1 MARNSILGVFAKSPI
16 KPLEKHI
23 RMVTKCCNQLV
34 PFFVAVTQEDWSNAG
49 KLRTKISKME
59 RDADDLKRQIR
70 LELPGGLFMPID
82 RADLLELLTQQ
93 DKIANRAKDI
103 AGRIIGRKLVIP
115 AVLHEQFLAYVS
127 RSVDAAEKAA
137 DAINELDDLLETGFR
152 GREVELVSKMINQL
166 DAIEDDTDNMQVKL
180 RKDLLAIE
188 NDLNCIDVMFLYQI
202 IDWVGDLADLAER
215 VGSRLEILLA
225 RK

>member
-34 PFFVAVTQEDWSNAG
+34 PFFAAVTDENWDSAG
-49 KLRTKISKME
+49 RIRDNISKLE

-93 DKIANRAKDI
+93 DKIANKAKDI
-103 AGRIIGRKLVIP
+103 AGRIYGRQLVIP
-115 AVLHEQFLAYVS
+115 SALQAQFIAYVA

-152 GREVELVSKMINQL
+152 GREVELVTKMIGQL
-166 DAIEDDTDNMQVKL
+166 DEIEDDTDGMQIEL
-180 RKDLLAIE
+180 RKDLLAME
-188 NDLNCIDVMFLYQI
+188 KELNCVDVMFLYQI

-215 VGSRLEILLA
+215 VGARLEILLA

>member
-34 PFFVAVTQEDWSNAG
+34 PFFAAVTEEDWSNAG
-49 KLRTKISKME
+49 KVRTKISKLE

-70 LELPGGLFMPID
+70 LELPGGLFMPVD

-103 AGRIIGRKLVIP
+103 AGRIFGRKLTIP
-115 AVLHEQFLAYVS
+115 VELQEQFVAYVA

-152 GREVELVSKMINQL
+152 GREVELVNKMISQL
-166 DAIEDDTDNMQVKL
+166 DEIEDDTDGMQIKL
-180 RKDLLAIE
+180 RKDLLTIE
-188 NDLNCIDVMFLYQI
+188 KDLNCVDVMFLYQI

-215 VGSRLEILLA
+215 VGARLEILLA

>member
-23 RMVTKCCNQLV
+23 RLVTKCCNQLV
-34 PFFVAVTQEDWSNAG
+34 PFFAAITEEDWSTAG
-49 KLRTKISKME
+49 KIRTKISKLE

-70 LELPGGLFMPID
+70 LELPGGLFMPVD

-103 AGRIIGRKLVIP
+103 AGRIFGRKLTLP
-115 AVLHEQFLAYVS
+115 KPLQEQFIAYVA
-127 RSVDAAEKAA
+127 RSIDAAEKAA

-152 GREVELVSKMINQL
+152 GREVELVNKMISQL
-166 DAIEDDTDNMQVKL
+166 DQIEDDTDGMQIQL
-180 RKDLLAIE
+180 RKDLLTIE
-188 NDLNCIDVMFLYQI
+188 KDLNCVDVMFLYQI
-202 IDWVGDLADLAER
+202 IDWVGDLADLSER
-215 VGSRLEILLA
+215 VGARLEILLA